1 MVLSE
6 SYLSERKQFVSV
18 KGHSSPTCDIIC
30 GVPQESVLGPSI
42 LLIYINDLPNSSQ
55 LSSFFLL
62 TDDSNIYFESE
73 DLTTLTRKVNPG

>member
-1 MVLSE
+1 M
-6 SYLSERKQFVSV
+6 
-18 KGHSSPTCDIIC
+18 
-30 GVPQESVLGPSI
+30 LGPLI

-73 DLTTLTRKVNPG
+73 DLTTLTRKVNPC